1 MTVRVV
7 WTSHVFDET
16 SVGIQDV
23 LLLLGIDS
31 SGDISTTNDNFE
43 TTYPNHQTTLFVI
56 LGFHKSMEQL
66 PDNFIAVQMEQSGS
80 KWFSKRYVERLSRAR
95 IVWDFSISNVTM
107 FKKMGLTNIHF
118 IPTRVPMCPF
128 FDFNKIKPVQ
138 DIDVLFYGAKHQR
151 RSHIENLLKRKGLQ
165 VVFRYYNL
173 FGKDRDDLIHRSKV
187 VLNIHYYMESSLETH
202 RIEYLCSKGKCVLS
216 EYSNDH
222 ELDNLYKGSVHFCKY
237 DEIVSKAYQYCKNE
251 TLRHNLEVNS
261 YLGCS
266 RRQFDKSHVRESLK

>member
-128 FDFNKIKPVQ
+128 FDSNKIKPVQ

-266 RRQFDKSHVRESLK
+266 SRQFDKSHVRESLK

>member
-266 RRQFDKSHVRESLK
+266 SRQFDKSHVRESLK

>member
-31 SGDISTTNDNFE
+31 YGDISTTNDNFE

-95 IVWDFSISNVTM
+95 IVWDFSISNVNM
-107 FKKMGLTNIHF
+107 FKKMGLENIHF

-151 RSHIENLLKRKGLQ
+151 RSHIENLLKKKGLK

-266 RRQFDKSHVRESLK
+266 SRQFDKSHVRESLK